1 MVCGL
6 GLNLLVTSGVHIAQT
21 IPAMPRLIAI
31 KALPGLRLW
40 LEYSDGSS
48 GVVDLSHLKG
58 RGVFSIWDE
67 PGLFEAVRL
76 GPLGEVAWSESVD
89 VCPDSLYLTLT
100 GKSLE
105 EALGSTS
112 EA

>member
-1 MVCGL
+1 
-6 GLNLLVTSGVHIAQT
+6 
-21 IPAMPRLIAI
+21 MPRLIAI
-31 KALPGLRLW
+31 KALPDYRLW
-40 LEYSDGSS
+40 LEYSDGST

-58 RGVFSIWDE
+58 RGVFSIWSE
-67 PGLFEAVRL
+67 PGRFEAVRL
-76 GPLGEVAWSESVD
+76 GPLGEVAWSDFVD

-105 EALGSTS
+105 EALGSTA